1 MNRSLFYLSIVSL
14 SIYLVIIFSINR
26 VIVLNVNL
34 EKKKILN
41 RKNVASSNS
50 LFYLINSPNTK
61 HAQLIF
67 LFDKQKQQTTEELAW
82 LKLLIITTVVN

>member
-14 SIYLVIIFSINR
+14 SINLVIIFSINR

-34 EKKKILN
+34 GTFFFLK

-61 HAQLIF
+61 HAQFTF
-67 LFDKQKQQTTEELAW
+67 LFDKQKQQTIEELAW